1 LASSNSVGGR
11 GGERKGR
18 GVGGSVSYNLYA
30 LVCLTVERQEGKAV
44 PKETLYKNEIR
55 TFLLDY

>member
-44 PKETLYKNEIR
+44 PKETL
-55 TFLLDY
+55 